1 MRTWMFAL
9 LRPHPPQLSSP
20 LPVFLLLV
28 AVLFAARQVL
38 NPAYDYIPP
47 SLVDLYITNMGGLQ
61 PSYIYRLLAEYY
73 HRDDLIISPS
83 DEQAA

>member
-1 MRTWMFAL
+1 MSL
-9 LRPHPPQLSSP
+9 LHVT
-20 LPVFLLLV
+20 PV
-28 AVLFAARQVL
+28 RCCTQVL

-83 DEQAA
+83 DEQSG